1 MQKKK
6 RRKKDGGGSVTDFWD
21 INGIHG
27 LWSLIRINYKKTFM
41 GQLGKFEPW
50 ILRNHIKKL
59 L

>member
-1 MQKKK
+1 MEGEVLQIF
-6 RRKKDGGGSVTDFWD
+6 GTYQL
-21 INGIHG
+21 NGIYR

-50 ILRNHIKKL
+50 ILRNDIKKL